1 MYADPFEK
9 NKATGDRSGE
19 DIVSGSLS
27 PQCTP
32 NTILKFVTQLI
43 PHTNMCSYLELCQVF
58 YMKQHPHLWGKKTE
72 NTLLEE
78 KNNKKTGSKWKY
90 KDH

>member
-9 NKATGDRSGE
+9 NKATGDRCGE

-32 NTILKFVTQLI
+32 NTILKI
-43 PHTNMCSYLELCQVF
+43 CHIGDPSYKYVF
-58 YMKQHPHLWGKKTE
+58 IFRTLSGLLYEIAPTPMGKK
-72 NTLLEE
+72 NRKHPLRR
-78 KNNKKTGSKWKY
+78 KKQ
-90 KDH
+90 

>member
-9 NKATGDRSGE
+9 NKATGDRCGE

-32 NTILKFVTQLI
+32 NTILKI
-43 PHTNMCSYLELCQVF
+43 CHIGDPSYKYVF
-58 YMKQHPHLWGKKTE
+58 IFRTLSALLYEIAPTPMGEKKQKTP
-72 NTLLEE
+72 
-78 KNNKKTGSKWKY
+78 S
-90 KDH
+90 

>member
-9 NKATGDRSGE
+9 NKATGDRCGE

-32 NTILKFVTQLI
+32 NTILKFVT
-43 PHTNMCSYLELCQVF
+43 
-58 YMKQHPHLWGKKTE
+58 
-72 NTLLEE
+72 
-78 KNNKKTGSKWKY
+78 
-90 KDH
+90 